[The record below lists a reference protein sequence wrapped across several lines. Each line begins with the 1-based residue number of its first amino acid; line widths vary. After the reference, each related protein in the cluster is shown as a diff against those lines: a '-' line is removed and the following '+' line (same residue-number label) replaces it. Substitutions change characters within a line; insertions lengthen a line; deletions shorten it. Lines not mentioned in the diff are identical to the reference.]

1 MIPSL
6 LIATAASL
14 VNGLFFLLS
23 YITNNSTFPPP
34 LNQEEEKEYLQK
46 MLGGE
51 EEARNVLIERNLRL
65 VAHIIKRFESSG
77 EDTQDLISIGTIG
90 LIKGINT
97 FDPSKN
103 FRLAT
108 YAAKCIENEV
118 LMHLRSV
125 RKGKTDIFLYD
136 SIGND
141 REGNEI
147 TLIDVLGTDQ
157 EVVFEVVEN
166 QMEQKRLQQKM
177 EKLRGTEKQVLEMR
191 YGLPDGI
198 QKTQREIAKILGISR
213 SYVSRIE
220 KKALNKLFKE
230 MFVEGYR

>member
-1 MIPSL
+1 MISHL
-6 LIATAASL
+6 LLASVASL
-14 VNGLFFLLS
+14 VNGLMLLLS
-23 YITNNSTFPPP
+23 YITNNTAFPPP
-34 LNQEEEKEYLQK
+34 LNEQEEREYIQL
-46 MLGGE
+46 MLNGE
-51 EEARNVLIERNLRL
+51 ESARNILIERNLRL
-65 VAHIIKRFESSG
+65 VAHIVKKFENSG
-77 EDTQDLISIGTIG
+77 EEIEDLISIGTIG

-97 FDPSKN
+97 FDHSKN

-108 YAAKCIENEV
+108 YAAKCIENEI

-125 RKGKTDIFLYD
+125 KRVKSDIFLYD

-147 TLIDVLGTDQ
+147 TLIDILGTDG
-157 EVVFEVVEN
+157 EIVFENVESKL
-166 QMEQKRLQQKM
+166 EQSRLHQKM
-177 EKLRGTEKQVLEMR
+177 HKLKGKEKKVLQMR
-191 YGLPDGI
+191 YGLFDGI

-220 KKALNKLFKE
+220 KKALGKLFKE